1 MVSVFS
7 RSEVQRWVEPGHG
20 GKEFVPEEFVRS
32 KGDTLYLLSK
42 EGPRSVGI
50 ITTILTVAVMEAAE
64 AYGQQQPNG
73 RLPVPMVCPLD
84 ETANTVLWQELPNVV
99 SHYGSRGIIL
109 MTYLQSYSQGINLW
123 GKEKMEAL
131 WSATTIKC
139 IGGGI
144 DDDELTKRM
153 SELIGVHEEYQ
164 RSASHSAGSPAQ
176 MSRSIREKQT
186 LTPAEIA
193 SLPRGRWLVRVHGR
207 RPILA
212 ASEPFWERDWD
223 KETKQLLTNK

>member
-1 MVSVFS
+1 
-7 RSEVQRWVEPGHG
+7 
-20 GKEFVPEEFVRS
+20 
-32 KGDTLYLLSK
+32 
-42 EGPRSVGI
+42 
-50 ITTILTVAVMEAAE
+50 
-64 AYGQQQPNG
+64 
-73 RLPVPMVCPLD
+73 
-84 ETANTVLWQELPNVV
+84 
-99 SHYGSRGIIL
+99 
-109 MTYLQSYSQGINLW
+109 
-123 GKEKMEAL
+123 

-176 MSRSIREKQT
+176 VSRSIREKQT

-193 SLPRGRWLVRVHGR
+193 SLPRGRWLVRAAGR

-212 ASEPFWERDWD
+212 ASEPFREREWD
-223 KETKQLLTNK
+223 KKTKQLLSSK